1 MMMAPLIPHVILHER
16 KNYLLISL
24 LSLLLVG
31 CVDTS
36 RPLMQ
41 NVQQTLPYS
50 SEKYI
55 SSTAEN
61 LYTEHSEPLKAQY
74 NLADLIDVA
83 QKNNPETRIAWELA
97 KKAATDVGMVE
108 STYLPVITATALS
121 GYQRGTLKLPHN
133 DLVDKIDVSNHVFI
147 PAVTFQWLLFDF
159 GKRASLAN
167 AAKHASFASDLNF
180 NLLHQKVIHDVTIAY
195 YTYGAAQKKKQIAYE
210 ALVRSKNVLYAVE
223 QKRARGLATVLDV
236 ALAKQQVAQ
245 LELQSVVASG
255 KEKDQYQ
262 LLLSSV
268 GLSPLQLINVQY
280 SDKSVLPDDIAP
292 LTHDRIRKALAQ
304 RPDVLANYELMQA
317 AMKTTQSVESDYYPK
332 VYLAGAVA
340 GGNSSLDV
348 QGLPGINQ
356 STSSS
361 NILLGVSIPLYEGGI
376 RQARMRNAQSD
387 ILIAQENLRKSQEL
401 AIREMSLTE
410 NGLKSALEAHKAAKN
425 LVETTQLSYTASMD
439 FYKNG
444 LGTVTEIN
452 AAEIALFTAEL
463 TYIDAYTSSIIAAVD
478 LAFALGEME
487 KALPSY
493 EAAKI
498 K

>member
-1 MMMAPLIPHVILHER
+1 MTAQLTKS
-16 KNYLLISL
+16 KNKQYLLTTF
-24 LSLLLVG
+24 LSVFLVG

-36 RPLMQ
+36 RSFMEKAQQPLR
-41 NVQQTLPYS
+41 YE
-50 SEKYI
+50 SEKYL
-55 SSTAEN
+55 SSPEEN
-61 LYTEHSEPLKAQY
+61 LYAEHNETLKEQY
-74 NLADLIDVA
+74 DLADLIDVA

-97 KKAATDVGMVE
+97 KKAAVDVGMIE

-121 GYQRGTLKLPHN
+121 GYQRGTVKLPHN

-159 GKRASLAN
+159 GKRESLAN
-167 AAKHASFASDLNF
+167 AAKHAALASDLNF
-180 NLLHQKVIHDVTIAY
+180 NLLHQKVIHDVTTAY
-195 YTYGAAQKKKQIAYE
+195 YTYGAAQKKNKITAE
-210 ALVRSKNVLYAVE
+210 SLARSKNVLYAVE
-223 QKRARGLATVLDV
+223 QKKARGLATVLDV

-245 LELQSVVASG
+245 LEFQSVLAAG

-262 LLLSSV
+262 LLLSSI
-268 GLSPLQLINVQY
+268 GMSPLQSINIQY
-280 SDKSVLPDDIAP
+280 SDKDVLPDDIAP
-292 LTHDRIRKALAQ
+292 LTHERIRNALAQ
-304 RPDVLANYELMQA
+304 RPDVLSNYELMQA
-317 AMKTTQSVESDYYPK
+317 AMKTTQSVESDYFPK

-376 RQARMRNAQSD
+376 RQARMKNAQSD

-410 NGLKSALEAHKAAKN
+410 NALKSALEAHKAAKN
-425 LVETTQLSYTASMD
+425 LVETTQLSYTASVD
-439 FYKNG
+439 FYHNG

-463 TYIDAYTSSIIAAVD
+463 ARIDAYTGSVIAAVD
-478 LAFALGEME
+478 LAFSLGEIE
-487 KALPSY
+487 KALPRY
-493 EAAKI
+493 EQAKA